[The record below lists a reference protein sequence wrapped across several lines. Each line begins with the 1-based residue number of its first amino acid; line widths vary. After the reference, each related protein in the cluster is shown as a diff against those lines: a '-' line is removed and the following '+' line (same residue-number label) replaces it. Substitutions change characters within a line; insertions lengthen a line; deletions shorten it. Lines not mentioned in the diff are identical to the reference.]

1 MVLLEVLTALALFGI
16 AAAVIG
22 AAMRQSMAVAVD
34 MRVQIEAMNLAETA
48 LARLQTGEIAME
60 PVAAT
65 AFDEDNP
72 LWTYEVAVEPVDPET
87 PALQRV
93 TVTVSN
99 GTETLHPRTFTLTQW
114 MYSPAGEDMEPE
126 R

>member
-1 MVLLEVLTALALFGI
+1 MALALFGI

-34 MRVQIEAMNLAETA
+34 MRVQTEALNLAETA
-48 LARLQTGEIAME
+48 LARLQTGEIEMATL
-60 PVAAT
+60 AAT

-72 LWTYEVAVEPVDPET
+72 LWTYEVTVEPVDPET

-99 GTETLHPRTFTLTQW
+99 GTETLYPRTFTLTQW
-114 MYSPAGEDMEPE
+114 MYSPAGEDEE
-126 R
+126 LEL

>member
-1 MVLLEVLTALALFGI
+1 MALTLFGI

-22 AAMRQSMAVAVD
+22 AAMRQSLAVAVD
-34 MRVQIEAMNLAETA
+34 MRVQAEAVNLAETA
-48 LARLQTGEIAME
+48 LARVQTGEIAME
-60 PVAAT
+60 TLAAT

-72 LWTYEVAVEPVDPET
+72 VWTYEVIVEPVDPET

-99 GTETLHPRTFTLTQW
+99 GTETLQPRTFTLTQW
-114 MYSPAGEDMEPE
+114 MYKPAGAEEEPE
-126 R
+126 L